1 MMNTFMCDEE
11 YQCIEF
17 SCKSLDEIVL
27 LNNYLIG
34 LLTFSVGILF
44 FGYNKIDERCRKYE
58 HKFIELG
65 FDYEGNKKESDS
77 EESNEDSNE
86 ESNED
91 SNEDSE
97 DSQSSDDVDN
107 VSRDEVDEQISED
120 SDSEQSSDDEDNSED
135 EDKSKIEVEKEE
147 KEEKTTRSGW
157 FY

>member
-1 MMNTFMCDEE
+1 MNTFMCDEE

-17 SCKSLDEIVL
+17 SCKSLDEVVL

-34 LLTFSVGILF
+34 LLTFSVGLLL

-86 ESNED
+86 
-91 SNEDSE
+91 DSE

-107 VSRDEVDEQISED
+107 ASHDEVDEVDEVDEDDEQSSED
-120 SDSEQSSDDEDNSED
+120 SESEHSSDEEDNSED
-135 EDKSKIEVEKEE
+135 EDKSKVEVE

>member
-34 LLTFSVGILF
+34 LLTFSVCVLL

-77 EESNEDSNE
+77 EESNEE
-86 ESNED
+86 

-107 VSRDEVDEQISED
+107 VSHDEVDEQSSED
-120 SDSEQSSDDEDNSED
+120 SESEQSSDEEDNSED
-135 EDKSKIEVEKEE
+135 EKEEE

>member
-1 MMNTFMCDEE
+1 MNTFMCDEE

-17 SCKSLDEIVL
+17 SCKSLDEVVL

-34 LLTFSVGILF
+34 LLTFSVGLLL

-86 ESNED
+86 
-91 SNEDSE
+91 DSE

-107 VSRDEVDEQISED
+107 VSHDEVDEVDEVDEQSSED
-120 SDSEQSSDDEDNSED
+120 SESEHSSGEEDNSED
-135 EDKSKIEVEKEE
+135 DEDKSNVEEE

>member
-77 EESNEDSNE
+77 EESNEDSNQ
-86 ESNED
+86 
-91 SNEDSE
+91 DSE

-107 VSRDEVDEQISED
+107 VSHDEVDEADEQSSED
-120 SDSEQSSDDEDNSED
+120 SESEQSSDDEDNSE

-147 KEEKTTRSGW
+147 EKTTRSGW

>member
-34 LLTFSVGILF
+34 LLTFSVGVLL

-120 SDSEQSSDDEDNSED
+120 SDSEHSEEEDNSE

>member
-34 LLTFSVGILF
+34 LLTLSVGVLL

-86 ESNED
+86 
-91 SNEDSE
+91 DSE

-107 VSRDEVDEQISED
+107 VSHDEVDEADEQSSED
-120 SDSEQSSDDEDNSED
+120 SDSEQSSDDEDNS
-135 EDKSKIEVEKEE
+135 KIEVEKE
-147 KEEKTTRSGW
+147 EEKTTRSGW